1 MNLSMGRLAVIFGIG
16 ALLMVLVV
24 AGTAVLRMGSSGT
37 TSIAT
42 GVATIGGPFALTD
55 HTGRAVTQNEF
66 RGRYMLVYFGYTY
79 CPDIC
84 PTTLTTMGDALR
96 ELGSAGDAVVP
107 IFISVDPKRDT
118 VDHLKIY
125 VPYFH
130 PRLVGLTGSA
140 EQVAAA
146 AKEFRIY
153 SAKVADKSAPADDDS
168 YLVDHSS
175 IVYLMGPDGRFLT
188 HFSHGVGASEMVK
201 KIRGFL

>member
-1 MNLSMGRLAVIFGIG
+1 MNLSMSRLAVIIGVG
-16 ALLMVLVV
+16 ALFLVLGV

-42 GVATIGGPFALTD
+42 GIATIGGPFALTD
-55 HTGRAVTQNEF
+55 HNGRAFTQNNF

-79 CPDIC
+79 CPDVC
-84 PTTLTTMGDALR
+84 PTTLTSMGDALR
-96 ELGSAGDAVVP
+96 ELGSAGDAIVP
-107 IFISVDPKRDT
+107 IFITVDPKRDT
-118 VDHLKIY
+118 VDHLKVY

-140 EQVAAA
+140 QQVAAA

-153 SAKVADKSAPADDDS
+153 FSKAPDKTAPAEDDS
-168 YLVDHSS
+168 YLMDHSS

-188 HFSHGVGASEMVK
+188 HFSHGTSVSEMVK

>member
-1 MNLSMGRLAVIFGIG
+1 
-16 ALLMVLVV
+16 
-24 AGTAVLRMGSSGT
+24 
-37 TSIAT
+37 
-42 GVATIGGPFALTD
+42 
-55 HTGRAVTQNEF
+55 
-66 RGRYMLVYFGYTY
+66 
-79 CPDIC
+79 
-84 PTTLTTMGDALR
+84 MGDAVR
-96 ELGSAGDAVVP
+96 ELGSAGDAIAPV
-107 IFISVDPKRDT
+107 FITVDPKRDT

-153 SAKVADKSAPADDDS
+153 FAKVTDKSAPADDDS

-188 HFSHGVGASEMVK
+188 HFSHGVGASEMAK